1 MGLWDKIKGEFIDI
15 VEWTDP
21 TEDTIVHRFE
31 RYGNEIKNG
40 AKLTVRESQVALFI
54 NEGKLADVFKP
65 GMYDLTT
72 QNLPILST
80 LQGWKHGFESP
91 FKAEVYFVNIKKFI
105 DYKWGTPT
113 PVTIEDPRFGMF
125 EVTAFGNYDF
135 QVDDP
140 GKFVIEFVG
149 TDGDYTTDQIE
160 GKLRSMVVQ
169 EVVDALGEGSDM
181 ELKKLAGQVN
191 ELAEF
196 LHGQIKDDFTK
207 YGINLF
213 NLQITGLNIPEE
225 IKKEIYELSRLGK
238 IDMQAYTQYKTAK
251 SIEKAAENDGMA
263 GGGMG
268 MGMGF
273 AMANQMS
280 QSMSQ
285 QQQQSNQGQGT
296 PPPPPPTLQYHV
308 VVNGQQA
315 GPFDLNTLK
324 GMVQKGEISKESLVW
339 KQGMSD
345 WAKAESQDA
354 LKDIF
359 GSVPPPIPPSN

>member
-15 VEWTDP
+15 VEWTDS
-21 TEDTIVHRFE
+21 TEDTIVYRFE

-40 AKLTVRESQVALFI
+40 AKLTVRESQVAVFI
-54 NEGKLADVFKP
+54 NEGKLADVFTP
-65 GMYDLTT
+65 GMYELTT
-72 QNLPILST
+72 SNLPILST
-80 LQGWKHGFESP
+80 LQGWKHGFESS
-91 FKAEVYFVNIKKFI
+91 FKAEVYFVNTKKFL

-135 QVDDP
+135 QVEDA
-140 GKFVIEFVG
+140 GKFVTEFVG
-149 TDGDYTTDQIE
+149 TDGEFTDDQIE
-160 GKLRSMVVQ
+160 GRLKSEVIQ

-196 LHGQIKDDFTK
+196 LLEKIKGGFDKF
-207 YGINLF
+207 GIDLF
-213 NLQITGLNIPEE
+213 SLKITGLNIPEE

-238 IDMQAYTQYKTAK
+238 IDMQAYQQYKTAK

-280 QSMSQ
+280 QSMNQ
-285 QQQQSNQGQGT
+285 PQQQQSTPT
-296 PPPPPPTLQYHV
+296 PPPPPPTIQYHV
-308 VVNGQQA
+308 VVGGQQA
-315 GPFDLNTLK
+315 GPYDLATLK
-324 GMVQKGEISKESLVW
+324 GMVEQGQITKETLVW
-339 KQGMSD
+339 KQGMAD
-345 WAKAESQDA
+345 WVKAETEEA
-354 LKDIF
+354 LNDLF
-359 GSVPPPIPPSN
+359 GSVPPPVPPSN